1 MLMFL
6 QQNYPSLCH
15 SKFWQ
20 EIDLL
25 LKVFKEFPKL
35 INCAANKTAFYL
47 KEALPLSYFLKSS
60 AIHKLLLLADQ

>member
-1 MLMFL
+1 MFL
-6 QQNYPSLCH
+6 QQNYPSHCG

-25 LKVFKEFPKL
+25 LKVLKEFPKL
-35 INCAANKTAFYL
+35 INWAANKTAFYL
-47 KEALPLSYFLKSS
+47 KEALPLSYFFKSS

>member
-1 MLMFL
+1 MFL
-6 QQNYPSLCH
+6 QQNYPSHCG

-25 LKVFKEFPKL
+25 LTVLKEFPKL
-35 INCAANKTAFYL
+35 INWAANKTAFYL

>member
-6 QQNYPSLCH
+6 PQNYPSHCG

-20 EIDLL
+20 EINLL

-35 INCAANKTAFYL
+35 ISCAANKIVFYL

-60 AIHKLLLLADQ
+60 AIYKLLLLADQ